1 MKRHHSEYSACATA
15 TFLAEAKSLAPLRD
29 YVRQFLRANGWAAR
43 ELDITI
49 AVGEVAQNIIRHGYN
64 LNFKTGHFA
73 VSMAVDEFGLLI
85 TVEDNA
91 PPSDPASWSDEGRAA
106 HEGGHGLR
114 LIKALSDR
122 ATFIAN
128 PTGNSAELRFWEN
141 RTGLHLGQKLKSGK
155 KYH

>member
-1 MKRHHSEYSACATA
+1 M
-15 TFLAEAKSLAPLRD
+15 RD
-29 YVRQFLRANGWAAR
+29 YVRQFLRANGWATR
-43 ELDITI
+43 ELDVTITD
-49 AVGEVAQNIIRHGYN
+49 GEVAQNIIRHGYN

-73 VSMAVDEFGLLI
+73 VSMAVDECDLLI

-91 PPSDPASWSDEGRAA
+91 PPSDPASCSDEGRAA

-141 RTGLHLGQKLKSGK
+141 RASKHLGQKLQSGK
-155 KYH
+155 MYH